1 MRTYISNHPLNFD
14 NFMQAV
20 DAECSILLGCSANDL
35 ADYPFHEDWE
45 TCQEDLAFIAPED
58 GDRRAQVF
66 TNHVKYTVQDLLVE
80 CDMDANPFTQGV
92 DY

>member
-35 ADYPFHEDWE
+35 ADYPFYEDWE

-66 TNHVKYTVQDLLVE
+66 TDHVKYTVQDLLVE
-80 CDMDANPFTQGV
+80 CDMDANPFSQGV